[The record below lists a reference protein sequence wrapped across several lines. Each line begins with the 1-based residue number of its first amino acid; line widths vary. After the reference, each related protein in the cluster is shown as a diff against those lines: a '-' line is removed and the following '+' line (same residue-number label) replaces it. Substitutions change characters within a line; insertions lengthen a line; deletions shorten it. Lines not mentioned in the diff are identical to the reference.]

1 MTQAGW
7 YPDPAGQPQT
17 YRYWD
22 GTSWSQETTSN
33 PYAPPPAPAGPPV
46 PPVPPPPPTGPPQTV
61 LAGGPTPP
69 PSYGQPP
76 PAFGGGYPPSPAT
89 GSRGSGLTILL
100 VVVAVLALLGLSV
113 GGFFGYRAL
122 TDDDGDTGASDERSA
137 SDTATSDP
145 TETTGPTES
154 TEPTGPTDSGTTP
167 TESATP
173 GVETTVQQCTGGR
186 PQPTDEP
193 EEGTRRV
200 SGGGLTIP
208 VPDGY
213 APDTSYSEQF
223 TFADDFTPLQKVIE
237 QNDQSGWVSIYGVGA
252 LRKSNGYTDP
262 EQAAEVVMSCMA
274 QSTSLY
280 NLFTGRV
287 DLSAGEITID
297 GNEAYQVTAELR
309 VDDPAL
315 DVEGDVAQVVV
326 VDMGDAETFGLYVT
340 VVPIGD
346 QALIDQQEAL
356 VDRIRAD

>member
-61 LAGGPTPP
+61 LAGGPPP
-69 PSYGQPP
+69 PPPYGQPP

-122 TDDDGDTGASDERSA
+122 TDDDDSGASDERSA
-137 SDTATSDP
+137 TDTATSDP

-154 TEPTGPTDSGTTP
+154 TDSTGPTDSGTTP
-167 TESATP
+167 TESAPP
-173 GVETTVQQCTGGR
+173 GVDTTPQPCTGGR
-186 PQPTDEP
+186 PQPADEP

-252 LRKSNGYTDP
+252 LRKSNGYTHP

-287 DLSAGEITID
+287 DLSAGEITVD
-297 GNEAYQVTAELR
+297 GNEAYEVTAELR

-326 VDMGDAETFGLYVT
+326 VDMGDAETFGLYIT

-356 VDRIRAD
+356 IDRIRAD